1 VISTLISTTTTT
13 TEESIMT
20 TNEPGFTQ
28 ADERER
34 NINSQYRPLDRAL
47 DYWAQGFADKE
58 KDAVV
63 ACDAL
68 YLASKAVK
76 QHGEGYWTDDQNF
89 EATMEVYRGIL
100 QMHQF
105 TVAHKLAQDHYWAD
119 DRRYHDEHERK
130 RAAPEVPESRQT
142 IEWTNRPIK
151 VEIINK

>member
-1 VISTLISTTTTT
+1 
-13 TEESIMT
+13 MT
-20 TNEPGFTQ
+20 TYEPGFTQ

-47 DYWAQGFADKE
+47 DYWAQGFAEKE

-100 QMHQF
+100 QMRQF
-105 TVAHKLAQDHYWAD
+105 AVAHKLERDKLWSD
-119 DRRYHDEHERK
+119 DCRYQEKHER
-130 RAAPEVPESRQT
+130 RMAAPEVPVSRQT

-151 VEIINK
+151 VKLIRE